1 MNRGFEMIMQDQ
13 KMELY
18 RLETEP
24 FGTNAYLIICRETR
38 ESVLIDAPG
47 DVKIIEDKLKDTRLK
62 YILITHGHMDHIMAL
77 EELYNKLGGPL
88 AVHENDADMLL
99 PISPDLLLND
109 GDVIDCGQIRLEVTH
124 VPGHTPGSICFRVEN
139 YLLSGDTIFPGGPG
153 KTATPD
159 DFKTIVASI
168 RDRVLI
174 MPDETII
181 LPGHGISTTI
191 ETEKELFQAFSSRV
205 HDDRL
210 CGDITWLES

>member
-1 MNRGFEMIMQDQ
+1 MSRGFEMIMQDQ

-24 FGTNAYLIICRETR
+24 FGTNAYLIICRKTK

-47 DVKIIEDKLKDTRLK
+47 DVKIIEDQLKDTRLK
-62 YILITHGHMDHIMAL
+62 YILITHGHMDHTMAL
-77 EELYNKLGGPL
+77 EELYNKLGVPL
-88 AVHENDADMLL
+88 AVHEHDAGML
-99 PISPDLLLND
+99 PINPDLLLND
-109 GDVIDCGQIRLEVTH
+109 GDVIDCGQISLEVTH

-153 KTATPD
+153 KTATPE

-168 RDRVLI
+168 KDRILVL
-174 MPDETII
+174 PDETII

-191 ETEKELFQAFSSRV
+191 ETEKEQFQAFSSRV